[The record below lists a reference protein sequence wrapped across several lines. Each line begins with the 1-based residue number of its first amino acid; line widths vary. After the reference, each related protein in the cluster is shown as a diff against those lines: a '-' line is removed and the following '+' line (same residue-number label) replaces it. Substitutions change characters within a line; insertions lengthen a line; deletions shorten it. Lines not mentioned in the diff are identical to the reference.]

1 MKSKQAYYSEEA
13 LDEAPREDCTA
24 VKGCIY
30 SRFVFLWVGG
40 GVTVLLLKRKKKRR
54 NGAMQENKIYLTK
67 SHSALEIHTEKR
79 RVGFVLY

>member
-1 MKSKQAYYSEEA
+1 MAPRVMKSKQAYYSEEA

-40 GVTVLLLKRKKKRR
+40 GVTVLLLKRKKKRKKKTGPCR
-54 NGAMQENKIYLTK
+54 KTRFI
-67 SHSALEIHTEKR
+67 
-79 RVGFVLY
+79 